1 MKRRRFKKRIKVENA
16 DSTDQLE
23 VADAEDAMDD
33 DGLDELDQDQEL
45 EDQDEEM
52 FADVVDSEGESDFSN
67 EQQSAALDK
76 LAAELEVIREEAKRY
91 QDEARE
97 NYDKFLRAVAEMEN
111 VKKRSKK
118 ERSDLLRYAGE
129 GMARELL
136 EVLDSLELALKQR
149 VTEGEPNDFSRGI
162 EMIRDQ
168 FVSTFERFGI
178 KGESAVGKQFD
189 PELHEAMVSVPT
201 GEHPAGSV
209 IEEYKKLFR
218 FRDKL
223 LRPAQVVVASAPE
236 GAQAASP
243 TEAESSSE
251 ESGESGEAEVG

>member
-16 DSTDQLE
+16 DAPEHDDELGEEELELDEQAEVNDSEDGEQREAASADGPGEEQSDAGSADQTVDNSRLDQL
-23 VADAEDAMDD
+23 AD
-33 DGLDELDQDQEL
+33 
-45 EDQDEEM
+45 
-52 FADVVDSEGESDFSN
+52 
-67 EQQSAALDK
+67 
-76 LAAELEVIREEAKRY
+76 ELEVIRDEAQRY
-91 QDEARE
+91 QQEARE

-136 EVLDSLELALKQR
+136 EVVDSLELALKQR
-149 VTEGEPNDFSRGI
+149 AAEAEPNEFSRGI

-178 KGESAVGKQFD
+178 KGESALGKKFD

-201 GEHPAGSV
+201 DEHPAGTV
-209 IEEYKKLFR
+209 IEEYKKTYR

-223 LRPAQVVVASAPE
+223 LRAGQVVVATAPE
-236 GAQAASP
+236 VEEKADGDQGGASAE
-243 TEAESSSE
+243 TEAP
-251 ESGESGEAEVG
+251 EAG